1 MEYSPLVLW
10 ASLLPFF
17 NLIIQGIFYFLFSFG
32 LFTISRRREVPLY
45 WLSWIPI
52 GQFYVVGA
60 IAKSLFNIPRMDL
73 VLPIGA
79 IALLFLIWVPFFGG
93 VLLYAYLV
101 LLLVYAI
108 LLIGSLN
115 ILYRQYAPR
124 RAVLYTVLS
133 CIGLAP
139 IFVFVI
145 RDNTP
150 VEIERAA

>member
-1 MEYSPLVLW
+1 M
-10 ASLLPFF
+10 
-17 NLIIQGIFYFLFSFG
+17 
-32 LFTISRRREVPLY
+32 
-45 WLSWIPI
+45 
-52 GQFYVVGA
+52 
-60 IAKSLFNIPRMDL
+60 
-73 VLPIGA
+73 
-79 IALLFLIWVPFFGG
+79 
-93 VLLYAYLV
+93 YAYLV